1 MINIAVVGC
10 GNWASKIINEINKNN
25 KFNLTSIVCRKKKE
39 NIPKT
44 IIFDSIDKMINSKIN
59 DSIYVAAEPKLN
71 LEIVKLIKNYKI
83 PIILEKPISDSY
95 ENIKELKNI
104 IEKYNLIA
112 LPNLTNYFSES
123 FMELKKITHEKYK
136 KINEIIIYEGNFG
149 PFRKNIHPIWDWG
162 FHSISLLFLLFEVEK
177 VTNIDMKII
186 KSNNFY
192 GKGIV
197 SKFSFK
203 INKKIKVKII
213 TGNLFKKKL
222 RKMKIKFNDNTFILN
237 DMVKHKLYF
246 NNKFIFANNITPV
259 SSLLNNFE
267 KIIQL
272 NRNEL
277 SRELI
282 DISCKTTKFLEKF
295 FRC

>member
-1 MINIAVVGC
+1 
-10 GNWASKIINEINKNN
+10 
-25 KFNLTSIVCRKKKE
+25 
-39 NIPKT
+39 
-44 IIFDSIDKMINSKIN
+44 
-59 DSIYVAAEPKLN
+59 
-71 LEIVKLIKNYKI
+71 
-83 PIILEKPISDSY
+83 
-95 ENIKELKNI
+95 
-104 IEKYNLIA
+104 
-112 LPNLTNYFSES
+112 
-123 FMELKKITHEKYK
+123 
-136 KINEIIIYEGNFG
+136 
-149 PFRKNIHPIWDWG
+149 
-162 FHSISLLFLLFEVEK
+162 
-177 VTNIDMKII
+177 MKII

-213 TGNLFKKKL
+213 TGNLFKRKL
-222 RKMKIKFNDNTFILN
+222 RKMKIKFNDDTFILN
-237 DMVKHKLYF
+237 DMVKHELYF
-246 NNKFIFANNITPV
+246 NNKFIFANNITPI

-272 NRNEL
+272 NRNEI